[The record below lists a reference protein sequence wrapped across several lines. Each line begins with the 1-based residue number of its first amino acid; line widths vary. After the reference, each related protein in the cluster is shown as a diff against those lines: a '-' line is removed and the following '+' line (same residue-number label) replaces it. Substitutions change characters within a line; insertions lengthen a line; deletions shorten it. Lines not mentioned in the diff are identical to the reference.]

1 MLRETIIKG
10 QLLVRSILK
19 NGDSGYWPM
28 VAPSAVLL
36 IAITIVP
43 ILATFVISLHFFNP
57 AGAQLFSFVGF
68 ENYGFLFEDSR
79 YLNSLR
85 VMFLLIVI
93 PVSLQIV
100 LGMIL
105 AIAMKENLPGTGW
118 MRILF
123 LLPAVIPPAV
133 SGLLWKLF
141 IIPGAG
147 GLTYLGS
154 LVGTDLQLD
163 LLSAPNSALFVI
175 IVCSTWVG
183 TPFVALLF
191 LSSLET
197 ISSDLYEA
205 AHVDGAGW
213 LRSHWSISIPIMR
226 PVITTVMVF
235 RILEALAIFPI
246 IFILTGGGPAGSTE
260 PVNFY
265 AYITGFQYLKIDY
278 AATIIVS
285 FFMIMM
291 VMCAPFLIRI
301 ARTER

>member
-1 MLRETIIKG
+1 MAKRAI
-10 QLLVRSILK
+10 QNR
-19 NGDSGYWPM
+19 DFGYWPM
-28 VAPSAVLL
+28 ITPSILL
-36 IAITIVP
+36 LVVITIIP
-43 ILATFVISLHFFNP
+43 ILATFYISLHFFNP
-57 AGAQLFSFVGF
+57 INPQQFGWVGL

-79 YLNSLR
+79 YLNSIR

-105 AIAMKENLPGTGW
+105 AIALKERLAGTNW
-118 MRILF
+118 MRIFF

-133 SGLLWKLF
+133 SGLVWKLF

-147 GLTYLGS
+147 GVTYLGS
-154 LVGTDLQLD
+154 LFGADLQLD

-175 IVCSTWVG
+175 VVCSTWVG

-197 ISSDLYEA
+197 ISKELYEA
-205 AHVDGAGW
+205 AHIDGAGW
-213 LRSHWSISIPIMR
+213 LRSHWSISIPIVR
-226 PVITTVMVF
+226 PVIMTVVVF

-260 PVNFY
+260 PVNYY

-285 FFMIMM
+285 FFVILM
-291 VMCAPFLIRI
+291 VFCTPFLVRI
-301 ARTER
+301 ARAAR